1 MLAQPLD
8 CAAAGHLGRGLL
20 SDPASHGPGFDA
32 GPGVNH
38 YEKTSVLLNRHR
50 PGAGLGGEAGL
61 VGGANTV
68 YHMGTISRAAVTKQ
82 ISQNNADKNQ
92 QVVTLIQIVF
102 KSKPYYNYIV
112 D

>member
-1 MLAQPLD
+1 MAQPLD

-82 ISQNNADKNQ
+82 NSQNNADKNQ
-92 QVVTLIQIVF
+92 QVGTLIPIVF
-102 KSKPYYNYIV
+102 KSKP
-112 D
+112 